1 VGTGEAVV
9 AAADDEE
16 AGLRAD
22 TGRDRWRR
30 SYDTPVEGLAAT
42 GEGVVATGNGLA
54 AVAPRAGT
62 ERWRIGVGNELELAV
77 GDGAT
82 YGLSYDTP
90 VIAFDP
96 ESGDVLWRHGG
107 FEGTT
112 SPVLAGEYLFVG
124 DGSGRVRAIGPEPE

>member
-77 GDGAT
+77 GDGAIH
-82 YGLSYDTP
+82 GLSYDTP

-96 ESGDVLWRHGG
+96 REWRRAMA
-107 FEGTT
+107 
-112 SPVLAGEYLFVG
+112 SRRLRRDDLARARRRVPVRR
-124 DGSGRVRAIGPEPE
+124 GR